1 MKKNIVMIGIMLV
14 LALVLIRGTKIQSV
28 EEYYLTHMEDIQEDS
43 ETVTISI
50 KCDTL
55 RQPENWEKLNKQLKD
70 EKYVPND
77 GVILPETTYVLRKG
91 DTAFDILKRA
101 CQYNK
106 ISMEYNGPD
115 TNKYSTVFIRGINHV
130 TDYSCGE
137 LSGWMYK
144 VNGSFPGKG
153 PSAYKLK
160 DKDTI
165 EWVYTCD
172 LGRDV
177 GDDYYE
183 KIKIRKTK
191 RMETK
196 QILRNKTQRK
206 NQQERGMQNEWV

>member
-1 MKKNIVMIGIMLV
+1 
-14 LALVLIRGTKIQSV
+14 
-28 EEYYLTHMEDIQEDS
+28 MEDIQEDS

-183 KIKIRKTK
+183 KIKNQKNK
-191 RMETK
+191 K
-196 QILRNKTQRK
+196 NGNKTDPEKQDTEK
-206 NQQERGMQNEWV
+206 ESAGEGDAK

>member
-28 EEYYLTHMEDIQEDS
+28 DEYYLTHMEDIQEDS

-115 TNKYSTVFIRGINHV
+115 TNKYKIGRA
-130 TDYSCGE
+130 SC
-137 LSGWMYK
+137 
-144 VNGSFPGKG
+144 
-153 PSAYKLK
+153 
-160 DKDTI
+160 
-165 EWVYTCD
+165 
-172 LGRDV
+172 R
-177 GDDYYE
+177 
-183 KIKIRKTK
+183 
-191 RMETK
+191 
-196 QILRNKTQRK
+196 
-206 NQQERGMQNEWV
+206 ERV